1 MENLSGVM
9 KIAYLGPG
17 GSYCEMAKDEFLDM
31 YDFYPAEEPLNM
43 ISRVIDFVDE
53 NPGTVGVI
61 PLENSVEGT
70 VRESSD
76 NLINTKNPGIR
87 ILSEI
92 VIPIHHCLL
101 SKVTEIY
108 SITGVISH
116 PQALAQCH
124 KFISENLPR
133 NIDIVKASSTADA
146 ARMLDGYNLT
156 YSAIGSRKTAQL
168 YNLNIVCENIND
180 DPANKTRFALIG
192 DFDTEPTGND
202 KTSIAFSTENKS
214 GALLEILEIFS
225 KYNINL
231 SYIDSR
237 PSKTKFGDYI
247 FHVDFD
253 GHIKDETI
261 KKAVEE
267 IKEKSNFFRFVG
279 SYAKFKP
286 KEQEV

>member
-1 MENLSGVM
+1 MDFLSGVM
-9 KIAYLGPG
+9 RIAYLGPG
-17 GSYCEMAKDEFLDM
+17 GSYCEMAKDEFLDR

-43 ISRVIDFVDE
+43 ISRVVDFVDE
-53 NPGTVGVI
+53 NPNTVGVI
-61 PLENSVEGT
+61 PLENSIEGT

-76 NLINTKNPGIR
+76 TLITTKNPNIR
-87 ILSEI
+87 ILSEV

-101 SKVTEIY
+101 SKITEVY

-133 NIDIVKASSTADA
+133 NLAIVKATSTADA
-146 ARMLDGYNLT
+146 ARSLDGYNLT

-180 DPANKTRFALIG
+180 DPTNQTRFALIG
-192 DFDTEPTGND
+192 DFDTPVTGND

-237 PSKTKFGDYI
+237 PSKTKFGEYT

-253 GHIKDETI
+253 GHIKEDIIKNAVDEI
-261 KKAVEE
+261 R
-267 IKEKSNFFRFVG
+267 EKSRFFRFVG
-279 SYAKFKP
+279 SYAKHQVKD
-286 KEQEV
+286 

>member
-1 MENLSGVM
+1 MKFLSDVL

-17 GSYCEMAKDEFLDM
+17 GSYCEMAKDEFLDK
-31 YDFYPAEEPLNM
+31 YDFYPMEEHFNM

-53 NPGTVGVI
+53 TPFAVGVI
-61 PLENSVEGT
+61 PLENSIEGT

-76 NLINTKNPGIR
+76 NLIKTKNPNIR
-87 ILSEI
+87 ILSEF
-92 VIPIHHCLL
+92 VIPIKHCLL
-101 SKVTEIY
+101 SKVTELY

-124 KFISENLPR
+124 DFISTKLPM
-133 NIDIVKASSTADA
+133 NVSIIKASSTAEA
-146 ARMLDGYNLT
+146 AKSLDGYNLT
-156 YSAIGSRKTAQL
+156 YSAIGSKKTAQL
-168 YNLNIVCENIND
+168 YNLNIICENIND
-180 DPANKTRFALIG
+180 DPTNQTRFALIG
-192 DFDTEPTGND
+192 DVDTPVTGND

-237 PSKTKFGDYI
+237 PSKTKFGEYT

-253 GHIKDETI
+253 GHVLDEPIKLAI
-261 KKAVEE
+261 EE
-267 IKEKSNFFRFVG
+267 IKNKVKFFRSFG
-279 SYAKFKP
+279 SYEKFVP
-286 KEQEV
+286 KE

>member
-1 MENLSGVM
+1 MNFLSGVT

-17 GSYCEMAKDEFLDM
+17 GSYCEMAKDEFLDK
-31 YDFYPAEEPLNM
+31 YDIYPSEEPLNM
-43 ISRVIDFVDE
+43 ISRVVDFVDD
-53 NPGTVGVI
+53 NPGSIGVI
-61 PLENSVEGT
+61 PLENSIEGT

-76 NLINTKNPGIR
+76 TLITTKNPNIK

-101 SKVTEIY
+101 SKVTEVY

-133 NIDIVKASSTADA
+133 NLAIIKATSTADA
-146 ARMLDGYNLT
+146 ARSLDSYNLT

-168 YNLNIVCENIND
+168 YNLNILCENIND
-180 DPANKTRFALIG
+180 DPTNQTRFALIG
-192 DFDTEPTGND
+192 DYETPVTGND

-237 PSKTKFGDYI
+237 PSKTKFGEYT

-253 GHIKDETI
+253 GHIKDDI
-261 KKAVEE
+261 IAKATTE
-267 IKEKSNFFRFVG
+267 IKNIARFYKFVG
-279 SYAKFKP
+279 SYEKYTLNT
-286 KEQEV
+286 

>member
-1 MENLSGVM
+1 MNFLSGVM
-9 KIAYLGPG
+9 RIAYLGPG
-17 GSYCEMAKDEFLDM
+17 GSYCEMAKDELLDM

-43 ISRVIDFVDE
+43 ISRVINFVDD
-53 NPGTVGVI
+53 NPNTVGVI
-61 PLENSVEGT
+61 PLENSIEGT

-76 NLINTKNPGIR
+76 TLITTKNPNIR
-87 ILSEI
+87 ILSEVI
-92 VIPIHHCLL
+92 VPINHCLL
-101 SKVTEIY
+101 SKVTELY

-124 KFISENLPR
+124 KFISTQLPMNLA
-133 NIDIVKASSTADA
+133 IVKASSTADA
-146 ARMLDGYNLT
+146 ARSLDGYNLT
-156 YSAIGSRKTAQL
+156 YSAIGSKKTAQL

-180 DPANKTRFALIG
+180 DPTNQTRFALIG
-192 DFDTEPTGND
+192 DFDTDPTGND

-237 PSKTKFGDYI
+237 PSKTKFGEYV

-253 GHIKDETI
+253 GHIKDEI
-261 KKAVEE
+261 VNNAVEE
-267 IKEKSNFFRFVG
+267 IKAKSNFFRFVG
-279 SYAKFKP
+279 SYAKYKP
-286 KEQEV
+286 VY